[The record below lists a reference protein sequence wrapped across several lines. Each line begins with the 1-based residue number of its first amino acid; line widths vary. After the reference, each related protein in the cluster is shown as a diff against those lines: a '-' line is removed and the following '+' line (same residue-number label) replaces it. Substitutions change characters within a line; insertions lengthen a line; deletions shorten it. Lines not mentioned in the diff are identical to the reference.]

1 MAQDF
6 ERHIARATGTSGATI
21 YTAGGDDAVVSI
33 RLTNIHSAAIAVD
46 CFVIA
51 VDCFVTTG
59 GNDYYLIKGVSIPAA
74 SSLELID
81 GGSRFVLQNS
91 DALKVDTDTASSLD
105 TWVSVISD
113 IS

>member
-21 YTAGGDDAVVSI
+21 FTADGDDAVVSL
-33 RLTNIHSAAIAVD
+33 RLTNIHSGTIV
-46 CFVIA
+46 

-59 GNDYYLIKGVSIPAA
+59 GNDYYLIKQVSIPTG

-81 GGSRFVLQNS
+81 GGSRFVLAS
-91 DALKVDTDTASSLD
+91 GEALKVDTDTASSLD
-105 TWVSVISD
+105 TWCSVVGD
-113 IS
+113 IST

>member
-6 ERHIARATGTSGATI
+6 ESHIARATGTSGATI

-33 RLTNIHSAAIAVD
+33 RLTNIHSAA
-46 CFVIA
+46 IA

>member
-33 RLTNIHSAAIAVD
+33 RLVNIHSAA
-46 CFVIA
+46 IA

-81 GGSRFVLQNS
+81 GGSRFVLQNT

>member
-21 YTAGGDDAVVSI
+21 FTADGDDAVVSL
-33 RLTNIHSAAIAVD
+33 RLTNIHSGTIV
-46 CFVIA
+46 

-59 GNDYYLIKGVSIPAA
+59 GNDYYLIKQVSIPAG

-81 GGSRFVLQNS
+81 GGSRFVLAS
-91 DALKVDTDTASSLD
+91 GDALKVDTDTASSLD
-105 TWVSVISD
+105 VWCSVVGD
-113 IS
+113 IST

>member
-21 YTAGGDDAVVSI
+21 FTADGDDAIVSL
-33 RLTNIHSAAIAVD
+33 RLTNIHSGTIV
-46 CFVIA
+46 

-59 GNDYYLIKGVSIPAA
+59 GNDYYLIKQVSIPTG

-81 GGSRFVLQNS
+81 GGSRFVLAS
-91 DALKVDTDTASSLD
+91 GDALKVDTDTASSLD
-105 TWVSVISD
+105 VWCSVGGD
-113 IS
+113 IST

>member
-21 YTAGGDDAVVSI
+21 FTADGDDAIVSL
-33 RLTNIHSAAIAVD
+33 RLTNIHSGTIV
-46 CFVIA
+46 

-59 GNDYYLIKGVSIPAA
+59 GNDYYLIKQVSIPTG

-81 GGSRFVLQNS
+81 GGSRFVLAS
-91 DALKVDTDTASSLD
+91 GDALKVDTDTASSLD
-105 TWVSVISD
+105 TWCSVVGD
-113 IS
+113 IST

>member
-6 ERHIARATGTSGATI
+6 ERHIARATGTSGATL

-33 RLTNIHSAAIAVD
+33 RLTNIHSAA
-46 CFVIA
+46 IA

>member
-21 YTAGGDDAVVSI
+21 FTADGDDAVVSL
-33 RLTNIHSAAIAVD
+33 RLTNIHSGTIV
-46 CFVIA
+46 

-59 GNDYYLIKGVSIPAA
+59 GNDYYLIKQVSIPSG

-81 GGSRFVLQNS
+81 GGSRFVLAS
-91 DALKVDTDTASSLD
+91 GDALKVDTDTASSLD
-105 TWVSVISD
+105 TWCSVVGD
-113 IS
+113 IST